1 MAELDNVSKKILDDA
16 EAEKQKILD
25 EARAKAGSITAEAE
39 KKAEEIIQEG
49 KLEAKEKYQEVF
61 DVEVIR
67 AKTELNQ
74 KVINYKIDLIDD
86 VIAEAKKRLSD
97 LDKKEYENFLK
108 KTLKE
113 LKIRSGSYQIGSQ
126 EKNINGKMIESMAKL
141 RKAAGRPDF
150 KKGVKVIK
158 GKAQYNITADSLV
171 DPDIEDI
178 RMETALNLFGKEK

>member
-16 EAEKQKILD
+16 EAEKQKILN

-39 KKAEEIIQEG
+39 KKAEEILKEG
-49 KLEAKEKYQEVF
+49 KLKAKEKYQEVF
-61 DVEVIR
+61 DVEVVK

-86 VIAEAKKRLSD
+86 VIAEAKRRLSS
-97 LDKKEYENFLK
+97 LDKKEYEKFLK
-108 KTLKE
+108 KALKE
-113 LKIRSGSYQIGSQ
+113 LKIKSGSYQIGSQ
-126 EKNINGKMIESMAKL
+126 EKSISGKMIESMAKL
-141 RKAAGRPDF
+141 KKAAGRPDF
-150 KKGVKVIK
+150 KKGVKIIK
-158 GKAQYNITADSLV
+158 GRAQYNITADSMI

>member
-25 EARAKAGSITAEAE
+25 EARAKAGSIIAEAE

-61 DVEVIR
+61 DVEVIK

-86 VIAEAKKRLSD
+86 VIAEAKKKLSD
-97 LDKKEYENFLK
+97 LDKKEYEKFLE

-113 LKIRSGSYQIGSQ
+113 LKIKSGSYQIGSQ
-126 EKNINGKMIESMAKL
+126 EKGINGKMIESMAKL
-141 RKAAGRPDF
+141 KKAAGRPGF
-150 KKGVKVIK
+150 KKGIKIIK
-158 GKAQYNITADSLV
+158 GKAQYNITADSLI

-178 RMETALNLFGKEK
+178 RMETALNLFGEEK